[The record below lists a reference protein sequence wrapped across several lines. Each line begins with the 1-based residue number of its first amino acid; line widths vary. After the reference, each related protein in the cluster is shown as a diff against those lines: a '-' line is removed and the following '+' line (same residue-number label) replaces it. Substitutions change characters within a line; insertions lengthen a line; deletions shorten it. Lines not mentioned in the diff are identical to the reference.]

1 MPALL
6 ISRFAASI
14 SSSATHSSIERG
26 LLIDACLAPS
36 VICLMAR
43 SMRLCGATSTDRW

>member
-1 MPALL
+1 MSL
-6 ISRFAASI
+6 FAAKS

-26 LLIDACLAPS
+26 LLSEAERAPS
-36 VICLMAR
+36 LMCLMAK

>member
-1 MPALL
+1 MSL
-6 ISRFAASI
+6 FAANV

-26 LLIDACLAPS
+26 LLSDAAREPSLMCL
-36 VICLMAR
+36 IAR